1 MSKHYCRKCH
11 RELLKIDFIF
21 GICSMCGELIPY
33 DEYYEGSI
41 KDDEGSDEEWQ
52 RMKRLNT

>member
-21 GICSMCGELIPY
+21 GICSMCGELIPPKENPY

-41 KDDEGSDEEWQ
+41 KNDEGSDEE
-52 RMKRLNT
+52 